1 MAIIQSGASSD
12 TLTVDP
18 TAKAA
23 RATLYAPDGSTISR
37 AQGDALAATDHGL
50 PGAVLNDDNFRL
62 TRGDRI
68 GSMSISLNNVLF
80 SEPFEGATIS
90 TPNRVATTFNTFSGV
105 QTSAGGLNFNSTNIT
120 TTGAAA
126 LLTSNRQFPRYQRAP
141 LHAKF
146 RARIAHAANAV
157 TELGFGLP
165 SAPSSS
171 PTVGAYFQVT
181 AGGVVQGVLTFSGVD
196 VTTTSITMPGGWQS
210 NFYVWDI
217 ILDDDEAKFFVQDTS
232 TGLIIAERRIQ
243 VAASAVRLWNASR
256 LPAFARLHFPTAP
269 ASAAS
274 LILSSLDVV
283 MMDAFMNKPWA
294 HTATQMGLG
303 CEVNPTTFAQTANY
317 ANTAAPTSASLS
329 NTVAGYATLGGQFQF
344 AAVAG
349 AETDY
354 ALFGF
359 TVPAPYSFV
368 CTGIDISTF
377 NMGAPSATTPTLL
390 QWFASPDQIAIS
402 LAPATN
408 RRVALGTQSIAV
420 AAPIGGMA
428 DRDVVRDFANAP
440 LVTNPGRIMV
450 IGLKMP
456 VGTATASQ
464 IIRGVC
470 AVKGYF
476 E

>member
-37 AQGDALAATDHGL
+37 EQGAARAATDHGL
-50 PGAVLNDDNFRL
+50 PHAVLNDDNFRL
-62 TRGDRI
+62 SRGDRI
-68 GSMSISLNNVLF
+68 GSMAVSLNNVLF
-80 SEPFEGATIS
+80 SEPFEGSVIS
-90 TPNRVATTFNTFSGV
+90 VPNRISLTTASFTQA
-105 QTSAGGLNFNSTNIT
+105 QTAAGGLRFNNLNILT
-120 TTGAAA
+120 ASAAA
-126 LLTSNRQFPRYQRAP
+126 LVQTNRHFPRYQRAP

-146 RARIAHAANAV
+146 RARVAHVANAV
-157 TELGFGLP
+157 AEMGFG
-165 SAPSSS
+165 APAGAASS
-171 PTVGAYFQVT
+171 PAVGAFFQVT
-181 AGGVVQGVLTFSGVD
+181 ASGVVQGVLTFNGVD
-196 VTTTSITMPGGWQS
+196 QTTAPITMPGGWQS

-217 ILDDDEAKFFVQDTS
+217 VLDDDEAMFFVQNTE

-269 ASAAS
+269 ATAAD
-274 LILSSLDVV
+274 LFLASLDVV
-283 MMDAFMNKPWA
+283 MLDAFMNKPWSQVAA
-294 HTATQMGLG
+294 HMGMG
-303 CEVNPTTFAQTANY
+303 GEVNPTTFAQAANY
-317 ANTAAPTSASLS
+317 ANSAAPASAALS
-329 NTVAGYATLGGQFQF
+329 NTTPGYTTLGGQFQF

-359 TVPAPYSFV
+359 TVPGPYSFV

-377 NMGAPSATTPTLL
+377 NMGAAVATTPTLL
-390 QWFASPDQIAIS
+390 QWFASPDQTTVS
-402 LAPATN
+402 LATATN
-408 RRVALGTQSIAV
+408 RRVTLGAQSFAV
-420 AAPIGGMA
+420 AAPIGGIA

-440 LVTNPGRIMV
+440 LVTNPNRIMV